1 MNDLENWVVELLE
14 DIKEASCK
22 GENFD
27 LHLENEQIK
36 EIADL
41 YDAVEWIEIY

>member
-1 MNDLENWVVELLE
+1 MSLEDWVVDLLK
-14 DIKEASCK
+14 DIKEASDK

-27 LHLENEQIK
+27 LHLENVYVK

-41 YDAVEWIEIY
+41 YDNVKWIEIY